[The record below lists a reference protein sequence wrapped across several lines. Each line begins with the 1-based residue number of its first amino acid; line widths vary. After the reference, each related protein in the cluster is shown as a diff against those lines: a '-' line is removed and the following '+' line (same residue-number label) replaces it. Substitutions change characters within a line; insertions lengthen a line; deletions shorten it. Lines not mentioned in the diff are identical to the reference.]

1 MWLRRLAS
9 VSLET
14 VYKMLPASFFN
25 KSLLG
30 SLSMY
35 TFAAL
40 LGLAKYALAST
51 LSAPAA
57 VVARRQEAA

>member
-1 MWLRRLAS
+1 
-9 VSLET
+9 
-14 VYKMLPASFFN
+14 
-25 KSLLG
+25 
-30 SLSMY
+30 MY